1 MRIPTRR
8 PFWRYFVCIW
18 PLKRNKLFSACS
30 GCDCEHTEMRLWSA
44 RVPKGLKRRANNT
57 FLWRCN
63 NDKLGYWQLSTVPK
77 RKLKSCIAAFSSRCT
92 DVKRRSKRE
101 EAVQLNHSRCF
112 QWLTWSDG
120 LCGFIYSSNL
130 YAILNKFNCRNFPH
144 YKVETCGNICAIPH
158 RKSGPG

>member
-1 MRIPTRR
+1 MRILTRR

-18 PLKRNKLFSACS
+18 PLKHNKLFSARS

-57 FLWRCN
+57 FLWGCN

-77 RKLKSCIAAFSSRCT
+77 RKLKSCIAAFSSRCA
-92 DVKRRSKRE
+92 DVKRRSKRRRGTAE
-101 EAVQLNHSRCF
+101 S
-112 QWLTWSDG
+112 LTLFSMTDLIWC

-130 YAILNKFNCRNFPH
+130 YAILNKFNCSNFPH
-144 YKVETCGNICAIPH
+144 FKVETCGNICAIPH